1 MEGEKFR
8 FGLASRFRE
17 KLPSLKERETQEGMA
32 GEDWGERCSGKAQT
46 AGTKKC
52 GSHETPLVIRVLLS
66 LVRGMEGR
74 RKLQQTEMI
83 LWRQAGGV
91 NGARATPAG
100 CRHQSS
106 GEPQWVGPSVGH
118 GTGRLLW
125 VWLVLQGR
133 QLRILAVTSPVTPV
147 HQSFRRGTRKNDSK
161 NDGRVI

>member
-1 MEGEKFR
+1 MGRKFGSVWR
-8 FGLASRFRE
+8 LDFARNSQ
-17 KLPSLKERETQEGMA
+17 SLKERETQESMA

-46 AGTKKC
+46 AGTRKC

-133 QLRILAVTSPVTPV
+133 QLRIPAVTSPVTPV

-161 NDGRVI
+161 DDSRVI